1 MNCDIQILR
10 DLTSRYVELTQQPHQ
25 QERRRQWRLLNSLKP
40 ERPLIYVRAFAWQE
54 MPESRCQCED
64 PLLQRFEGYLRERLF
79 HSTLGDDFIYEPW
92 LSVEATYKS
101 RGWGVEIPHQYS
113 GVPGGSFKLDYPIR
127 EEEDFAKLRFPRHE
141 IDEGATRRDVEKIT
155 AAVGDLI
162 TINVDRGPAYRM
174 WAADLSSEL
183 GYLRGIENFM
193 LDMMDRP
200 EWLHRLLAFMR
211 DGVLAAQE
219 QAEQAG
225 DWGLCDHQ
233 NQSMSYALELA
244 DPAANRRGVKRK
256 ELWDFCASQEFA
268 LVGPEL
274 WNEFML
280 AYQKPIMEQFAL
292 SAYGC
297 CEDLTRK
304 IPLLRQVRNLRR
316 IAVSPFSDVA
326 ACAAQIGR
334 DYVISY
340 RPSPADM
347 VSYRF
352 DEERVRSI
360 LRRDL
365 TSLRGC
371 IFEVTLKDVE
381 TVERDPNRVRRWV
394 QITREMLSQCA

>member
-1 MNCDIQILR
+1 MNADIQILR
-10 DLTSRYVELTQQPHQ
+10 ELSRRYADLAHRPHQ
-25 QERRRQWRLLNSLKP
+25 QERRRLWRQLNSLKP
-40 ERPLIYVRAFAWQE
+40 ERPLIYVRAFGWQE
-54 MPESRCQCED
+54 MPESQCLCQD
-64 PLLQRFEGYLRERLF
+64 PFVRGFENYLRERLF

-92 LSVEATYKS
+92 LNLEATYKS
-101 RGWGVEIPHQYS
+101 RGWGPETVHQYS

-127 EEEDFAKLRFPRHE
+127 EPEDFSKLRFPRHE
-141 IDEGATRRDVEKIT
+141 IDEAATQRNLEKLT

-162 TINVDRGPAYRM
+162 TINLDRGPAYRM
-174 WAADLSSEL
+174 WAADLSSDL

-193 LDMMDRP
+193 LDMIDRP
-200 EWLHRLLAFMR
+200 EWMHRLMAFMR
-211 DGVLAAQE
+211 DGVLAAQQ
-219 QAEQAG
+219 QAETAG

-233 NQSMSYALELA
+233 NQSMAYALELA
-244 DPAANRRGVKRK
+244 DPAANQRGVKRK
-256 ELWDFCASQEFA
+256 QLWNFCASQEFA

-274 WNEFML
+274 WGEFML

-304 IPLLRQVRNLRR
+304 IPLLRRVRNLRR

-326 ACAAQIGR
+326 ACAQQIGR

-352 DEERVRSI
+352 DEQRVRSI

-394 QITREMLSQCA
+394 ELTREMLSQYA